1 MTRLPR
7 RCIIAA
13 LALVA
18 LHPPIGAR
26 AQSYPTRPI
35 TIIVP
40 LAAGTGMDTVVRL
53 YGDELSKSLGQS
65 VVVDNRPGAATMIGT
80 DAVAKATPDGYTLLV
95 ATSSAMAINP
105 VLYKKI
111 AYDPVKDFVPISFY
125 VKSPFILVVN
135 PELPVKSVPELIK
148 YAREK
153 SANPLTFS
161 SPGAGVAQ
169 HLSGEYMKQK
179 FGIEMTHVPYRNT
192 GQSITDIAAGH
203 VSLGFAEAGASV
215 PLIKDGKL
223 RALAVSA
230 SARLPLLPDVPPFSE
245 AANAPD
251 FEAVS
256 WHMLFAPA
264 ATPRNIVDRLHAE
277 MARIMA
283 APAMQKHTADLG
295 LIPYDSPSI
304 EGIAKLR
311 ELCHQAPDHSHIVLE
326 DLRRIRDIRSLV
338 FHDNVQLVAHR
349 ERKDLGDRIIL
360 ARFRNTELLS
370 LFLGLLAFHHI

>member
-1 MTRLPR
+1 MVREDARMARSARYALM
-7 RCIIAA
+7 A
-13 LALVA
+13 LALMA
-18 LHPPIGAR
+18 TPAA
-26 AQSYPTRPI
+26 AQDYPSRQI
-35 TIIVP
+35 TIVVP
-40 LAAGTGMDTVVRL
+40 LAAGTGMDSIVRL
-53 YGDELSKSLGQS
+53 YGDQLAATFGKP
-65 VVVDNRPGAATMIGT
+65 VVVDNRPGAATMLGT
-80 DAVAKATPDGYTLLV
+80 AAVATAPADGYTLLV

-111 AYDPVKDFVPISFY
+111 NYDPVKDFVPVSFY
-125 VKSPFILVVN
+125 VKSPFVLVVN
-135 PELPVKSVPELIK
+135 PALPVNSVPELIK

-153 SANPLTFS
+153 SGNPLTFS

-179 FGIEMTHVPYRNT
+179 FAIEMTHVPYRNT

-230 SARLPLLPDVPPFSE
+230 STRLPLLPDVPPFSE

-264 ATPRNIVDRLHAE
+264 ATPRTIVDKLHAE
-277 MARIMA
+277 M
-283 APAMQKHTADLG
+283 
-295 LIPYDSPSI
+295 
-304 EGIAKLR
+304 
-311 ELCHQAPDHSHIVLE
+311 
-326 DLRRIRDIRSLV
+326 
-338 FHDNVQLVAHR
+338 N
-349 ERKDLGDRIIL
+349 
-360 ARFRNTELLS
+360 
-370 LFLGLLAFHHI
+370 

>member
-1 MTRLPR
+1 MLRFRR
-7 RCIIAA
+7 RCIVTA

-18 LHPPIGAR
+18 ACPLTPAV

-40 LAAGTGMDTVVRL
+40 LAAGTGMDTIVRL

-65 VVVDNRPGAATMIGT
+65 IVVDNRPGAATMIGT
-80 DAVAKATPDGYTLLV
+80 DTVAKAPPDGYTLLV

-135 PELPVKSVPELIK
+135 PALPVNSVPELIK

-153 SANPLTFS
+153 SADPLTFS

-230 SARLPLLPDVPPFSE
+230 STRLPLLPDVPPFSE
-245 AANAPD
+245 AADAPD

-256 WHMLFAPA
+256 WHILFAPA
-264 ATPRNIVDRLHAE
+264 ATPRNIVDKLHAE
-277 MARIMA
+277 MKRIMA
-283 APAMQKHTADLG
+283 APEMQRHMSDLG
-295 LIPYDSPSI
+295 LIPFDSPAI
-304 EGIAKLR
+304 EGITSYLATER
-311 ELCHQAPDHSHIVLE
+311 EKWGA
-326 DLRRIRDIRSLV
+326 LV
-338 FHDNVQLVAHR
+338 
-349 ERKDLGDRIIL
+349 KK
-360 ARFRNTELLS
+360 
-370 LFLGLLAFHHI
+370 LGLEGSQ

>member
-1 MTRLPR
+1 MLRSPGH
-7 RCIIAA
+7 CMVAA
-13 LALVA
+13 LALA
-18 LHPPIGAR
+18 AACPLTPAA
-26 AQSYPTRPI
+26 AQIYPTRQV

-40 LAAGTGMDTVVRL
+40 LAAGTGMDTIVRL
-53 YGDELSKSLGQS
+53 YGDELSKSLGQP

-80 DAVAKATPDGYTLLV
+80 DAVAKAAPDGYTLLV
-95 ATSSAMAINP
+95 ATSSALAINP

-135 PELPVKSVPELIK
+135 PELPVRSVPELIK
-148 YAREK
+148 YAKEK

-179 FGIEMTHVPYRNT
+179 FGIDMTHVPYRNT

-230 SARLPLLPDVPPFSE
+230 STRLPLLPDVPPFSE

-264 ATPRNIVDRLHAE
+264 ATPKPIVDKLHAE
-277 MARIMA
+277 MKRIMA
-283 APAMQKHTADLG
+283 ASAMQKHMSDLG
-295 LIPYDSPSI
+295 LIPFDSPSV
-304 EGIAKLR
+304 EGITSYLAAER
-311 ELCHQAPDHSHIVLE
+311 EKWG
-326 DLRRIRDIRSLV
+326 SLV
-338 FHDNVQLVAHR
+338 
-349 ERKDLGDRIIL
+349 RK
-360 ARFRNTELLS
+360 
-370 LFLGLLAFHHI
+370 LGLEGSQ

>member
-1 MTRLPR
+1 MPRFRR
-7 RCIIAA
+7 RCVVAA
-13 LALVA
+13 LTLVA
-18 LHPPIGAR
+18 ACPLTR
-26 AQSYPTRPI
+26 AIAQTYPTRPI

-80 DAVAKATPDGYTLLV
+80 DAVAKAPPDGHTLLV

-125 VKSPFILVVN
+125 VKSPFILVVD
-135 PELPVKSVPELIK
+135 PTLPVKSVAELIK

-153 SANPLTFS
+153 SATPLTFS
-161 SPGAGVAQ
+161 SPGAGVPQ

-223 RALAVSA
+223 SALAVSA
-230 SARLPLLPDVPPFSE
+230 STRLPLLPDVPPFSE

-256 WHMLFAPA
+256 WHILFAPA
-264 ATPRNIVDRLHAE
+264 ATPRNMADKLHAE
-277 MARIMA
+277 MKRIMA
-283 APAMQKHTADLG
+283 DPAMQKHISDLG
-295 LIPYDSPSI
+295 LIPFESPSI
-304 EGIAKLR
+304 EGITSYLASER
-311 ELCHQAPDHSHIVLE
+311 EKWGA
-326 DLRRIRDIRSLV
+326 LV
-338 FHDNVQLVAHR
+338 
-349 ERKDLGDRIIL
+349 KK
-360 ARFRNTELLS
+360 
-370 LFLGLLAFHHI
+370 LGLEGSQ

>member
-1 MTRLPR
+1 MLRFAG
-7 RCIIAA
+7 RCIIAVVA
-13 LALVA
+13 VMA
-18 LHPPIGAR
+18 LHPPTPAT
-26 AQSYPTRPI
+26 AQSYPMRSI

-80 DAVAKATPDGYTLLV
+80 DAVAKAAPDGYTLLV

-105 VLYKKI
+105 VLYKRI

-135 PELPVKSVPELIK
+135 PELPVKSVAELIG

-153 SANPLTFS
+153 RADLLTFS
-161 SPGAGVAQ
+161 SPGAGVPQ

-203 VSLGFAEAGASV
+203 VSLGFVEAGVSV
-215 PLIKDGKL
+215 PLIKEGRL

-230 SARLPLLPDVPPFSE
+230 STRLPLLPEVPPFSE

-256 WHMLFAPA
+256 WHILFAPA
-264 ATPRNIVDRLHAE
+264 ATPPNIVDRLHAE

-283 APAMQKHTADLG
+283 QPAMQKHVADLG
-295 LIPYDSPSI
+295 LIPFDSPSV
-304 EGIAKLR
+304 EGIAKYLASER
-311 ELCHQAPDHSHIVLE
+311 EKWGA
-326 DLRRIRDIRSLV
+326 LV
-338 FHDNVQLVAHR
+338 
-349 ERKDLGDRIIL
+349 KK
-360 ARFRNTELLS
+360 
-370 LFLGLLAFHHI
+370 LGLEGSQ

>member
-1 MTRLPR
+1 VLNRDRSRVYDPNADGEKKSKREGNMLRFQR

-13 LALVA
+13 LAL
-18 LHPPIGAR
+18 GAVCPLTPAI
-26 AQSYPTRPI
+26 AQSYPTRPV

-80 DAVAKATPDGYTLLV
+80 DAVAKAPPDGYTLLV

-161 SPGAGVAQ
+161 SPGAGVPQ

-215 PLIKDGKL
+215 PLIRDGKL

-230 SARLPLLPDVPPFSE
+230 SARLPLLPEVPPFSE

-256 WHMLFAPA
+256 WHILFAPA
-264 ATPRNIVDRLHAE
+264 ATPRNIVDKLHAE
-277 MARIMA
+277 MGRIMA
-283 APAMQKHTADLG
+283 APAMQKHAADLG
-295 LIPYDSPSI
+295 LIPFDSPPI
-304 EGIAKLR
+304 EGITQYLASER
-311 ELCHQAPDHSHIVLE
+311 EKWGA
-326 DLRRIRDIRSLV
+326 LV
-338 FHDNVQLVAHR
+338 
-349 ERKDLGDRIIL
+349 KK
-360 ARFRNTELLS
+360 
-370 LFLGLLAFHHI
+370 LGLEGSQ

>member
-1 MTRLPR
+1 MLRFPG
-7 RCIIAA
+7 RCIVAA
-13 LALVA
+13 LFLIAVCSLRPA
-18 LHPPIGAR
+18 A
-26 AQSYPTRPI
+26 AQPFPTRPV

-40 LAAGTGMDTVVRL
+40 LAAGTGMDTIVRL
-53 YGDELSKSLGQS
+53 YGDELSRSLGQA

-80 DAVAKATPDGYTLLV
+80 DAVAKASPDGYTLLV

-111 AYDPVKDFVPISFY
+111 AYDPVKDFVPIAFY

-153 SANPLTFS
+153 SGNPLTFS
-161 SPGAGVAQ
+161 SPGAGVAH

-230 SARLPLLPDVPPFSE
+230 STRLPLLPDVPPFSE

-256 WHMLFAPA
+256 WHILFAPS
-264 ATPRNIVDRLHAE
+264 ATPRNIVDKLHTE
-277 MARIMA
+277 MKRIMA
-283 APAMQKHTADLG
+283 VPAMQKHMSDLG
-295 LIPYDSPSI
+295 LIPFDSPSI
-304 EGIAKLR
+304 EGITTYLASERQKWG
-311 ELCHQAPDHSHIVLE
+311 A
-326 DLRRIRDIRSLV
+326 LV
-338 FHDNVQLVAHR
+338 
-349 ERKDLGDRIIL
+349 KK
-360 ARFRNTELLS
+360 
-370 LFLGLLAFHHI
+370 LGLEGSQ

>member
-1 MTRLPR
+1 MV
-7 RCIIAA
+7 AA
-13 LALVA
+13 LALA
-18 LHPPIGAR
+18 AACPLTPAA
-26 AQSYPTRPI
+26 AQTYPSRQVTV
-35 TIIVP
+35 IVP
-40 LAAGTGMDTVVRL
+40 LAAGTGMDTIVRL
-53 YGDELSKSLGQS
+53 YGDELSKSLGQP

-80 DAVAKATPDGYTLLV
+80 DAAAKAAPDGYTLLV
-95 ATSSAMAINP
+95 ATSSALAINP

-179 FGIEMTHVPYRNT
+179 FGIDMTHVPYRNT

-215 PLIKDGKL
+215 PLIKDGRL

-230 SARLPLLPDVPPFSE
+230 STRLPLLPDVPPFSE

-264 ATPRNIVDRLHAE
+264 ATPKPIVDKLHAE
-277 MARIMA
+277 MMRIMA
-283 APAMQKHTADLG
+283 APAMRKHMSDLG
-295 LIPYDSPSI
+295 LIPFDSPSVA
-304 EGIAKLR
+304 GITSYLASER
-311 ELCHQAPDHSHIVLE
+311 EKWG
-326 DLRRIRDIRSLV
+326 SLV
-338 FHDNVQLVAHR
+338 
-349 ERKDLGDRIIL
+349 RK
-360 ARFRNTELLS
+360 
-370 LFLGLLAFHHI
+370 LGLEGSQ

>member
-1 MTRLPR
+1 MLQIGR
-7 RCIIAA
+7 RWIIAA
-13 LALVA
+13 LAFMA
-18 LHPPIGAR
+18 LHAPAPAT

-53 YGDELSKSLGQS
+53 YADELSKSLGHA

-80 DAVAKATPDGYTLLV
+80 EAVAKAAPDGYTLLV

-111 AYDPVKDFVPISFY
+111 AYDPVRDFVPISFY

-161 SPGAGVAQ
+161 SPGAGVPQ
-169 HLSGEYMKQK
+169 HLSGEYLKQK

-203 VSLGFAEAGASV
+203 VSLGFVEAGASV
-215 PLIKDGKL
+215 PLIKDSKL

-230 SARLPLLPDVPPFSE
+230 STRLPLLPEVPPFSE

-256 WHMLFAPA
+256 WHILFAPA

-277 MARIMA
+277 MGRIMA
-283 APAMQKHTADLG
+283 APAMQKHVADLG
-295 LIPYDSPSI
+295 LIPFGSPSMQ
-304 EGIAKLR
+304 GITTYLASER
-311 ELCHQAPDHSHIVLE
+311 EKWGA
-326 DLRRIRDIRSLV
+326 LV
-338 FHDNVQLVAHR
+338 
-349 ERKDLGDRIIL
+349 KK
-360 ARFRNTELLS
+360 
-370 LFLGLLAFHHI
+370 LGLEGSQ

>member
-1 MTRLPR
+1 MPQIDR

-13 LALVA
+13 LAFMA
-18 LHPPIGAR
+18 LNAPAPAA

-53 YGDELSKSLGQS
+53 YADELSKSLGHA

-80 DAVAKATPDGYTLLV
+80 EAVAKATPDGYTLLV

-111 AYDPVKDFVPISFY
+111 AYDPVRDFVPISFY

-148 YAREK
+148 YAQQK

-161 SPGAGVAQ
+161 SPGAGVPQ
-169 HLSGEYMKQK
+169 HLSGEYLKQK

-203 VSLGFAEAGASV
+203 VSLGFVEAGASV
-215 PLIKDGKL
+215 PLIKDSKL

-230 SARLPLLPDVPPFSE
+230 STRLPLLPDVPPFSE

-256 WHMLFAPA
+256 WHILFAPA

-277 MARIMA
+277 MGRIMA
-283 APAMQKHTADLG
+283 APAMQKHVADLG
-295 LIPYDSPSI
+295 LIPFDSPSI
-304 EGIAKLR
+304 EGITTYLASER
-311 ELCHQAPDHSHIVLE
+311 EKWGA
-326 DLRRIRDIRSLV
+326 LV
-338 FHDNVQLVAHR
+338 
-349 ERKDLGDRIIL
+349 RK
-360 ARFRNTELLS
+360 
-370 LFLGLLAFHHI
+370 LGLEGSQ

>member
-1 MTRLPR
+1 MPQIGR

-13 LALVA
+13 LALMT
-18 LHPPIGAR
+18 LHAPTPGA
-26 AQSYPTRPI
+26 AQTYPARPI

-53 YGDELSKSLGQS
+53 YADELSKSLGHA

-80 DAVAKATPDGYTLLV
+80 EAVAKAAPDGYTLLV

-111 AYDPVKDFVPISFY
+111 AYDPVRDFVPISFY

-135 PELPVKSVPELIK
+135 PQLPVKSVPELIN

-161 SPGAGVAQ
+161 SPGAGVPQ
-169 HLSGEYMKQK
+169 HLSGEYLKQK
-179 FGIEMTHVPYRNT
+179 FAIEMTHVPYRNT

-203 VSLGFAEAGASV
+203 VSLGFVEAGASV

-230 SARLPLLPDVPPFSE
+230 STRLPLLPDVLPFSE
-245 AANAPD
+245 AADAPD

-256 WHMLFAPA
+256 WHILFAPA

-283 APAMQKHTADLG
+283 APAMQKHVADLG
-295 LIPYDSPSI
+295 LIPFDSPSI
-304 EGIAKLR
+304 AGITTYLASER
-311 ELCHQAPDHSHIVLE
+311 EKWGA
-326 DLRRIRDIRSLV
+326 LV
-338 FHDNVQLVAHR
+338 
-349 ERKDLGDRIIL
+349 KK
-360 ARFRNTELLS
+360 
-370 LFLGLLAFHHI
+370 LGLDGSQ

>member
-1 MTRLPR
+1 MLRFPK

-13 LALVA
+13 LALMAVYPQSPA
-18 LHPPIGAR
+18 S
-26 AQSYPTRPI
+26 AQSYPSRPI

-53 YGDELSKSLGQS
+53 YGDELSKSLGQP
-65 VVVDNRPGAATMIGT
+65 VLVDNRPGAATMIGT
-80 DAVAKATPDGYTLLV
+80 DAVAKSTPDGYTLLV

-125 VKSPFILVVN
+125 VKSPFILVVD
-135 PELPVKSVPELIK
+135 PALPVKSVPGLIK

-153 SANPLTFS
+153 SGNPLTFS

-230 SARLPLLPDVPPFSE
+230 STRLPLLPEVPPFSE
-245 AANAPD
+245 AADAPD

-256 WHMLFAPA
+256 WHILFAPA
-264 ATPRNIVDRLHAE
+264 ATPRNIVDKLHGE
-277 MARIMA
+277 MQRIMA
-283 APAMQKHTADLG
+283 APAMQKHMSDLG
-295 LIPYDSPSI
+295 LIPYESPSV
-304 EGIAKLR
+304 EGVTAYLASER
-311 ELCHQAPDHSHIVLE
+311 EKWGA
-326 DLRRIRDIRSLV
+326 LV
-338 FHDNVQLVAHR
+338 
-349 ERKDLGDRIIL
+349 KK
-360 ARFRNTELLS
+360 
-370 LFLGLLAFHHI
+370 LGLQGSQ

>member
-1 MTRLPR
+1 MLQIGR

-13 LALVA
+13 LALMA
-18 LHPPIGAR
+18 LHTPPPAA

-53 YGDELSKSLGQS
+53 YADELSKSLGHA

-80 DAVAKATPDGYTLLV
+80 EAVGKAAPDGYTLLV

-111 AYDPVKDFVPISFY
+111 VYDPVRDFVPISFY

-135 PELPVKSVPELIK
+135 PELPVRSVPELIK

-153 SANPLTFS
+153 SPNRLTFS
-161 SPGAGVAQ
+161 SPGAGVPQ
-169 HLSGEYMKQK
+169 HLSGEYLKQK

-203 VSLGFAEAGASV
+203 VSLGFVEASASV

-230 SARLPLLPDVPPFSE
+230 STRLPLLPDVLPFSE
-245 AANAPD
+245 AADAPD
-251 FEAVS
+251 FEAIS
-256 WHMLFAPA
+256 WHILFAPA
-264 ATPRNIVDRLHAE
+264 ATPRNVVDRLHAE

-283 APAMQKHTADLG
+283 APAMQKHVADLG
-295 LIPYDSPSI
+295 LIPFDSPSI
-304 EGIAKLR
+304 EGITTYLASER
-311 ELCHQAPDHSHIVLE
+311 EKWGA
-326 DLRRIRDIRSLV
+326 LV
-338 FHDNVQLVAHR
+338 
-349 ERKDLGDRIIL
+349 KK
-360 ARFRNTELLS
+360 
-370 LFLGLLAFHHI
+370 LGLEGSQ